1 VHPALSFHDNM
12 TAEDQLETEVYLIE
26 RWLHGSSEPFDDW
39 DWDGREL
46 TLFLHN
52 EPIEKYTRETLA
64 QTLQGF
70 SQTAPGGC
78 V

>member
-1 VHPALSFHDNM
+1 MQTEA
-12 TAEDQLETEVYLIE
+12 DQNLETEVRLIE

-64 QTLQGF
+64 EAIPGF
-70 SQTAPGGC
+70 PTTTTAGC
-78 V
+78 N